1 MKAIL
6 KVPDIIDKAK
16 ALLDARYTFIE
27 NSKLPPGFLKGSGL
41 KTWDKRY
48 FQGNYFLRK

>member
-16 ALLDARYTFIE
+16 ALLDARYSFIE

-48 FQGNYFLRK
+48 FQGN